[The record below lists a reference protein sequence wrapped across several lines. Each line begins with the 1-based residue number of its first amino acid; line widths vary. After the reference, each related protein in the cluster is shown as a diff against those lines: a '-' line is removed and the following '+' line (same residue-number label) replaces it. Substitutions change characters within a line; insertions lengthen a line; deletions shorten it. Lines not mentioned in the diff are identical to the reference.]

1 MKLQNNQ
8 LKEIPT
14 DLAQIVPKL
23 ESINLNNNQI
33 EDLYGVV
40 DILSTFPGLRTL
52 FINLSQESEVGYVL
66 KMLTNLE
73 YLNGQKVD
81 REEIQA

>member
-1 MKLQNNQ
+1 MNLQNNQ
-8 LKEIPT
+8 LKEIPA

-23 ESINLNNNQI
+23 ESINLNHNQI
-33 EDLYGVV
+33 EDLYAVV